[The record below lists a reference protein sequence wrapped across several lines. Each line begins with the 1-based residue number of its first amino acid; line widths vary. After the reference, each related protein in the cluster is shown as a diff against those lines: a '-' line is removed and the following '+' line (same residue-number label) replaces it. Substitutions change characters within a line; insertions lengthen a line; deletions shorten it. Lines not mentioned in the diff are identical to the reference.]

1 MADAQWVRTPRQAR
15 SMATLERF
23 VSATRRLLD
32 ERTFEAITVTDIVH
46 EADRTVGSFYARFE
60 DKYAVLHVLSERTDE
75 RLRGWTQAFCDPSRW
90 DDEPAM
96 AFVEGWVQANVA
108 SFHGRPA
115 LFRAFLTAAATDE
128 RFRTRRIE
136 TQRWCASRVKAFL
149 ETRGNELDVDD
160 IGRAADRMFELIGM
174 TVERHLL
181 FGPSTDTSPTTQDGL
196 VTDLTAQCCLLL
208 GIGLPADR
216 DDVIDAR
223 DGAPAFIELS

>member
-1 MADAQWVRTPRQAR
+1 
-15 SMATLERF
+15 MATLERF

-32 ERTFEAITVTDIVH
+32 DRSFEAITVTDIVH

-75 RLRGWTQAFCDPSRW
+75 RLRAWTQAFCDQARW
-90 DDEPAM
+90 DDEPVT

-115 LFRAFLTAAATDE
+115 LYRAFLTAAATDP
-128 RFRTRRIE
+128 RFRTRRLD
-136 TQRWCASRVKAFL
+136 TQRWCAERVKSFL
-149 ETRGNELDVDD
+149 RTRVNELGCADVE
-160 IGRAADRMFELIGM
+160 RSADRIFELIGM

-181 FGPSTDTSPTTQDGL
+181 FGASTETTPTSQEGLVADLTTQ
-196 VTDLTAQCCLLL
+196 CFLLL
-208 GIGLPADR
+208 GLDPSGI

-223 DGAPAFIELS
+223 DEAPAFIDLS